1 MTEHTAVT
9 GELARRTGT
18 DAADWFLV
26 FKARYGMQV
35 VLRELAR
42 VRGSGDVVTQVL
54 TCATAVDP
62 IIAAGLRPVY
72 ADIDAATAAIAP
84 SALTT
89 DAATRAVVLQHT
101 FGIVDQATA
110 LGLRAAAGAAGA
122 ILLED
127 AAHCVGRLATD
138 ESGTPLAD
146 VSVHSFGIEKM
157 LPTRF
162 GGAVWVSPR
171 LEPELRGA
179 IVAALRAL
187 PSIGRRLDLV
197 TRAYRTQNSV
207 LNRLPG
213 AVSRP
218 LRRSL
223 VKAGLLEPA
232 IAPVEQRGGLPHAP
246 AAPSPYI
253 VAQAAAALPHLAEQE
268 ARRSAAV
275 GVYVDGLS
283 DVVEV
288 LDGARSGQ
296 PLVRFPFLAV
306 DEETAE
312 RLVEALAQRGVYAG
326 RWYRPALFPG
336 ALDAAAY
343 GYVPGDPRL
352 AVSEDM
358 IARLVNL
365 PTNVSVERAREI
377 VGHVRDLVAR

>member
-9 GELARRTGT
+9 RELARRTGT
-18 DAADWFLV
+18 DASDWFLV

-42 VRGSGDVVTQVL
+42 VRGTGDVVTQVL

-62 IIAAGLRPVY
+62 IIAAGLTPVY

-84 SALTT
+84 AALTT
-89 DAATRAVVLQHT
+89 GSSTRAVVLQHT
-101 FGIVDQATA
+101 FGIVDQATS
-110 LGLRAAAGAAGA
+110 LGLRAAADSAGA

-127 AAHCVGRLATD
+127 AAHCVGRVAVGD
-138 ESGTPLAD
+138 DGAPVAD

-171 LEPELRGA
+171 LEPGLRDE
-179 IVAALRAL
+179 IVAALGAL
-187 PSIGRRLDLV
+187 EPIGRRLDLV
-197 TRAYRTQNSV
+197 TRTYRTQNRV

-218 LRRSL
+218 LRCGL

-268 ARRSAAV
+268 QVRAAAV
-275 GVYVDGLS
+275 GVYVEGLS
-283 DVVEV
+283 DVVDV
-288 LDGARSGQ
+288 PGGTRSGQ
-296 PLVRFPFLAV
+296 PLVRMPFLAA
-306 DEETAE
+306 DETAAE
-312 RLVEALAQRGVYAG
+312 RLVEGLAQRGVYAG

-352 AVSEDM
+352 AVSEDLV
-358 IARLVNL
+358 ARLVNL

-377 VGHVRDLVAR
+377 VGHVRELLGR

>member
-1 MTEHTAVT
+1 M
-9 GELARRTGT
+9 
-18 DAADWFLV
+18 
-26 FKARYGMQV
+26 
-35 VLRELAR
+35 
-42 VRGSGDVVTQVL
+42 
-54 TCATAVDP
+54 
-62 IIAAGLRPVY
+62 
-72 ADIDAATAAIAP
+72 
-84 SALTT
+84 
-89 DAATRAVVLQHT
+89 
-101 FGIVDQATA
+101 
-110 LGLRAAAGAAGA
+110 
-122 ILLED
+122 
-127 AAHCVGRLATD
+127 
-138 ESGTPLAD
+138 
-146 VSVHSFGIEKM
+146 SVHSFGIEKM

-179 IVAALRAL
+179 IVTALGGL
-187 PSIGRRLDLV
+187 PTIGRRLDLV
-197 TRAYRTQNSV
+197 TRAYRTQNRV

-218 LRRSL
+218 LRRGL

-246 AAPSPYI
+246 AAPSPYM

-268 ARRSAAV
+268 RLRSAAV
-275 GVYVDGLS
+275 GVYVDELS

-288 LDGARSGQ
+288 LDGARSRQ

-306 DEETAE
+306 DEVAAE

-358 IARLVNL
+358 VARLVNL
-365 PTNVSVERAREI
+365 PTNVSEERARQI
-377 VGHVRDLVAR
+377 VAHVRELVAD